1 MERECSKITVKQET
15 TPAFNSLPSEE
26 KRIES
31 NQEVV
36 KPEYH
41 IKYLSKLKVV
51 KKETSASKP
60 STDL

>member
-1 MERECSKITVKQET
+1 MKPET
-15 TPAFNSLPSEE
+15 TPASNSPPTEE

-31 NQEVV
+31 NQEIV